1 MTVQEIGDEFTVL
14 SHQGKAQARVVHVS
28 GGEVKNVTGIEMI
41 GDDIAL
47 IKSET
52 IRNQDAESAEIINE
66 KLKIDVWKFVEK
78 KNPDYKKDVIKHQT
92 LVSLLIEFTAKR
104 EEELKANFDYFIE
117 GKDLEIKTLGERC
130 NQLLKDKG
138 DLTDKIEKM
147 QKKHKQEILDLV
159 LSNSSERAEFE
170 KENAVLE
177 RRIERAKECMKKL
190 LFIINSDPANYNCKG
205 LVQDAEDFI
214 HNRTCNIRQQGEHCI
229 SETRCIMC
237 DKEIE
242 K

>member
-1 MTVQEIGDEFTVL
+1 MAKEEL
-14 SHQGKAQARVVHVS
+14 KEKAQALTI
-28 GGEVKNVTGIEMI
+28 KNVTQGKEKFYSS
-41 GDDIAL
+41 GFYNGCL
-47 IKSET
+47 VGLE
-52 IRNQDAESAEIINE
+52 ENE
-66 KLKIDVWKFVEK
+66 KRI
-78 KNPDYKKDVIKHQT
+78 
-92 LVSLLIEFTAKR
+92 
-104 EEELKANFDYFIE
+104 EEL
-117 GKDLEIKTLGERC
+117 
-130 NQLLKDKG
+130 
-138 DLTDKIEKM
+138 
-147 QKKHKQEILDLV
+147 
-159 LSNSSERAEFE
+159 E

-205 LVQDAEDFI
+205 LIQDAEDFI

>member
-1 MTVQEIGDEFTVL
+1 MTKEDKQIIDRATKEEWRIGDRTRLKRLLE
-14 SHQGKAQARVVHVS
+14 
-28 GGEVKNVTGIEMI
+28 KN
-41 GDDIAL
+41 L
-47 IKSET
+47 
-52 IRNQDAESAEIINE
+52 
-66 KLKIDVWKFVEK
+66 KLYRENVE
-78 KNPDYKKDVIKHQT
+78 
-92 LVSLLIEFTAKR
+92 L
-104 EEELKANFDYFIE
+104 
-117 GKDLEIKTLGERC
+117 
-130 NQLLKDKG
+130 
-138 DLTDKIEKM
+138 
-147 QKKHKQEILDLV
+147 
-159 LSNSSERAEFE
+159 E

-205 LVQDAEDFI
+205 LIQDAEDFI

>member
-1 MTVQEIGDEFTVL
+1 MTKEQEFRKQTEEAKFEAFSLMCKKV
-14 SHQGKAQARVVHVS
+14 
-28 GGEVKNVTGIEMI
+28 
-41 GDDIAL
+41 
-47 IKSET
+47 
-52 IRNQDAESAEIINE
+52 AE
-66 KLKIDVWKFVEK
+66 L
-78 KNPDYKKDVIKHQT
+78 
-92 LVSLLIEFTAKR
+92 
-104 EEELKANFDYFIE
+104 
-117 GKDLEIKTLGERC
+117 
-130 NQLLKDKG
+130 
-138 DLTDKIEKM
+138 
-147 QKKHKQEILDLV
+147 
-159 LSNSSERAEFE
+159 E

-205 LVQDAEDFI
+205 LIQDAEDFI